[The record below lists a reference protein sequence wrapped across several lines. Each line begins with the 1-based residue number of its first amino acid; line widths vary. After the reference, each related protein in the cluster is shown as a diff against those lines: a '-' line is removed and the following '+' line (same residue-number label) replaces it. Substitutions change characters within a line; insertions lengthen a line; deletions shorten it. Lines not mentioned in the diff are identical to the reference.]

1 MAPRLDGASDVA
13 PIELAAKP
21 ARPKWHDL
29 GLRAAS
35 ALVLVSTA
43 AYALFQGGWIFA
55 GFWLIG
61 ALAVHGEWQRLIDA
75 PLPWLRIFVG
85 AAALCALAF
94 LQMIGQSEL
103 AALTLL
109 PAAGFAV
116 WAAGKGRRVWAGF
129 GLFYAGGLLLS
140 VLSLRHAPFFG
151 VCAIGWLFAVIWGA
165 DSFAYFGG
173 RLIGGPKLAP
183 KISPGKTWAGFVTGV
198 LGGAA
203 LGALVAHV
211 WPNVQARVIPVFLL
225 GVIVAIVAQGG
236 DLFESFV
243 KRRFGVKDSSHLI
256 PGHGGFMD
264 RLDGFIAAAAFAAL
278 FGLWRGLPSAAA
290 GLLYWQ

>member
-1 MAPRLDGASDVA
+1 MAPHTDG
-13 PIELAAKP
+13 LAAAP
-21 ARPKWHDL
+21 AAGRASRLSRLKLQDL

-43 AYALFQGGWIFA
+43 GFALVQGGWIFA
-55 GFWLIG
+55 LFWLIG
-61 ALAVHGEWQRLIDA
+61 ALAVQGEWQRLIGA

-85 AAALCALAF
+85 SAALCALTA
-94 LQMIGQSEL
+94 LQTLGQPEM
-103 AALTLL
+103 AALTLV
-109 PAAGFAV
+109 PAIAFAA
-116 WAAGKGRRVWAGF
+116 WAAGAGKRLWAGF
-129 GLFYAGGLLLS
+129 GVIYAGGLLLS

-203 LGALVAHV
+203 LGAAVAFY
-211 WPNVQARVIPVFLL
+211 WPNVQARLLPVFLL
-225 GVIVAIVAQGG
+225 GVAAATIAQAG
-236 DLFESFV
+236 DLFESWV
-243 KRRFGVKDSSHLI
+243 KRRFGVKDSSRLI

-290 GLLYWQ
+290 GLLFWQ